1 MTAVLSIIISIIA
14 LIIAYLAYAK
24 RGGSIEEMKQKVEEI
39 GASTETLRSK
49 MADVL
54 ENIEKKVRG

>member
-1 MTAVLSIIISIIA
+1 MTAVLSIIISTIA
-14 LIIAYLAYAK
+14 LIIAYLAYEK

-49 MADVL
+49 MADIL